1 MRVWRIAKRQHAAF
15 DGIGAFTYGGRWNSP
30 GNRAVYTSTSL
41 ALAVLEV
48 LVHLPGQKVPNN
60 YVAIPADIPDQLRH
74 DFYLV
79 TALPTQW
86 RSRAEHRALIR
97 LGDAWIANGR
107 AAVLRVPSALIPDEE
122 NVILNPNHPDFG
134 QIMVQTPQP
143 FRLDPRIVSLL
154 DATPP

>member
-1 MRVWRIAKRQHAAF
+1 M
-15 DGIGAFTYGGRWNSP
+15 
-30 GNRAVYTSTSL
+30 
-41 ALAVLEV
+41 
-48 LVHLPGQKVPNN
+48 HLPGQKVPRN
-60 YVAIPADIPDQLRH
+60 YVAVPAEIPDHLRH

-97 LGDAWIANGR
+97 LGDDWIAHGK

-122 NVILNPNHPDFG
+122 NVILNPTHPDFG
-134 QIMVQTPQP
+134 QIIVQTAQP
-143 FRLDPRIVSLL
+143 FRLDARIVTLL